1 MFREI
6 LDEPRSLE
14 SDHPEQALA
23 LYDRLARENSRFS
36 LDILGAAVILPA
48 AALFLSRALVPQY
61 KPLALLVLGVLGFG
75 IPFLI
80 QSFRT
85 GRLIPYAG
93 GLVGTSLARFLT
105 FILQG
110 LLGVA
115 LGFLGGAFLLLMAE
129 LVLARGNPG
138 SLPRGQQVAILVA
151 GFLIALGL
159 AFLPSPLSRRI
170 LASPEGFRV
179 IAHRVAAC
187 AVVGALIW
195 VWNRD
200 FALQTIPFLM
210 GAGLLAGLV
219 TSRLEID
226 RPLGRA
232 IRIGQV
238 RCLVRLDRVREARFH
253 LDLLTP
259 PEGGIPDELAGDEMT
274 SRALKTS

>member
-1 MFREI
+1 MVREI

-14 SDHPEQALA
+14 SDRPEQALA
-23 LYDRLARENSRFS
+23 LYDRLARENRRFS
-36 LDILGAAVILPA
+36 LDILGAAVLLPV
-48 AALFLSRALVPQY
+48 AALFLSRTLVPQY
-61 KPLALLVLGVLGFG
+61 KPWALLGLGVLGFG
-75 IPFLI
+75 IPFLM
-80 QSFRT
+80 QTFRT

-93 GLVGTSLARFLT
+93 GLAGTALARFLA
-105 FILQG
+105 FLLHG
-110 LLGVA
+110 ALGVA
-115 LGFLGGAFLLLMAE
+115 LGALGGAFLLLMVE
-129 LVLARGNPG
+129 LVLGG
-138 SLPRGQQVAILVA
+138 ESSGFLPRGQQVAVIVA

-159 AFLPSPLSRRI
+159 ALLPSPLSGRI
-170 LASPEGFRV
+170 LASPDGSHA

-200 FALQTIPFLM
+200 FALETIPFLM

-226 RPLGRA
+226 QPLGRS

-238 RCLVRLDRVREARFH
+238 RCLVRLNRVREARFH

-259 PEGGIPDELAGDEMT
+259 PRGGIPDEIPGWA
-274 SRALKTS
+274 KTPVDS